1 MAKVR
6 EHYLAGFWRMRIL
19 LGNSSLSCCS
29 VLRLFAQD
37 APSGGFR
44 FLQVDAWFSDT
55 FSVLGDLHTGWDC
68 GTFAVPSASS
78 IPDGQIRI

>member
-6 EHYLAGFWRMRIL
+6 EHCLAGFWRMRIL

-29 VLRLFAQD
+29 VRPFAQD

-44 FLQVDAWFSDT
+44 SLQVDARFSDT
-55 FSVLGDLHTGWDC
+55 LSVLGDLHTGWDC